1 MISFLFFFESLGFR
15 NVIVIAVKTICYFL
29 ERKGKNL
36 TVQQKR
42 GFPSSFSTKTD
53 TVFLI

>member
-15 NVIVIAVKTICYFL
+15 DVIVIAVKTICYFL